1 MNSTIARRYFFSW
14 KRTKMMMNI
23 SCFLSLLVPTLEFE
37 KDDELHSSISFI
49 VAKKEKKRKK
59 KDDDE

>member
-1 MNSTIARRYFFSW
+1 
-14 KRTKMMMNI
+14 
-23 SCFLSLLVPTLEFE
+23 VPTLEFE

-49 VAKKEKKRKK
+49 VAKKGKKRKK